1 MPRNAPRFPVT
12 LPRRSFL
19 YLAVAAML
27 PGSTTRAQAWP
38 AQPIRL
44 VVGFV
49 AGGPND
55 ILARLIAEWL
65 TARLGQPV
73 VVENNASSNA
83 ATSMVAHAPPDGYT
97 LMLIGP
103 ANAIGVTLSKNLDF
117 DFRRDLMP
125 VAGITR
131 EALAMVINPSVP
143 ATDVEAL
150 FAYARAHP
158 GMVKMAVTGV
168 GTSPHVAGELFRLMT
183 GIDVV
188 TVPFVGGAVALRALV
203 AGEVQVM
210 FEPMSAS
217 IGPVRD
223 GKLRALA
230 VTTAQRIPA
239 LPEVPAM
246 AELLPGFELSA
257 VTGIAAPRATPPEV
271 VERLNAE
278 INAAYADPAMR
289 ARFAETGGEVLAG
302 APAAFGKLFG
312 GQVAQ
317 WARLLKL
324 SGITAE

>member
-1 MPRNAPRFPVT
+1 MT
-12 LPRRSFL
+12 LPRRRFL
-19 YLAVAAML
+19 HLAAAAML
-27 PGSTTRAQAWP
+27 SARAAQAQAWP
-38 AQPIRL
+38 ARPIRL
-44 VVGFV
+44 VV
-49 AGGPND
+49 GGPND

-83 ATSMVAHAPPDGYT
+83 ATSVVAHAPADGYT

-143 ATDVEAL
+143 AADVHAL
-150 FAYARAHP
+150 FAYAQANP
-158 GMVKMAVTGV
+158 GTVKMAETGV
-168 GTSPHVAGELFRLMT
+168 GTSPQVAGELFRIMT
-183 GIDVV
+183 GFDVV
-188 TVPFVGGAVALRALV
+188 TVQFVGGAAALRALV

-217 IGPVRD
+217 IGPVRA
-223 GKLRALA
+223 GQLRALA
-230 VTTAQRIPA
+230 VTTAERIPA
-239 LPEVPAM
+239 LPEVPSIA
-246 AELLPGFELSA
+246 AVLPGFEVSA
-257 VTGIAAPRATPPEV
+257 VTGIAAPRATPAEI

-278 INAAYADPAMR
+278 INAAYADPAMV

-302 APAAFGKLFG
+302 SPAAFGKLFG
-312 GQVAQ
+312 GEIAQ

-324 SGITAE
+324 SGVNAD

>member
-1 MPRNAPRFPVT
+1 MT
-12 LPRRSFL
+12 LPRRRFL
-19 YLAVAAML
+19 RLAGAAAIL
-27 PGSTTRAQAWP
+27 PAAARAQAWP
-38 AQPIRL
+38 TQPIRL

-73 VVENNASSNA
+73 VVENNPSSNA
-83 ATSMVAHAPPDGYT
+83 ATSIVAHAPADGYT

-143 ATDVEAL
+143 AGDVNAL
-150 FAYARAHP
+150 FTHVQANP
-158 GMVKMAVTGV
+158 GTVKMAVTGA
-168 GTSPHVAGELFRLMT
+168 GTSPQVAGELFRLMT

-188 TVPFVGGAVALRALV
+188 TVPFVGGAVALRALI
-203 AGEVQVM
+203 AGDVQVM

-217 IGPVRD
+217 IGPVRA

-246 AELLPGFELSA
+246 AEVLPGFEVSA
-257 VTGIAAPRATPPEV
+257 VTGVAAPRGTPAEI
-271 VERLNAE
+271 VERLNVE
-278 INAAYADPAMR
+278 INAAYADPAMK
-289 ARFAETGGEVLAG
+289 ARFAETGGEVLTG
-302 APAAFGKLFG
+302 GPAAFGKLFG
-312 GQVAQ
+312 GEIAQ

-324 SGITAE
+324 SGITTE

>member
-1 MPRNAPRFPVT
+1 MP

-19 YLAVAAML
+19 HLAAVATLSRIAQ
-27 PGSTTRAQAWP
+27 AQAWP

-65 TARLGQPV
+65 MARLGQPV

-83 ATSMVAHAPPDGYT
+83 ATSAVAHAAADGYT

-103 ANAIGVTLSKNLDF
+103 ANAIGVTLSTNLDF

-131 EALAMVINPSVP
+131 EALAMVVNASVP
-143 ATDVEAL
+143 AGDVQAL
-150 FAYARAHP
+150 SAHARANP
-158 GMVKMAVTGV
+158 GTVKIAETGL
-168 GTSPHVAGELFRLMT
+168 GTSPQVAGELFRIMT
-183 GIDVV
+183 GIDL
-188 TVPFVGGAVALRALV
+188 VPVQFVGGAVALRALI
-203 AGEVQVM
+203 AGDVQVM

-217 IGPVRD
+217 IGPVRA

-230 VTTAQRIPA
+230 VTTAQRIAA
-239 LPEVPAM
+239 LPEVPSM
-246 AELLPGFELSA
+246 AEILPGFEMSA
-257 VTGIAAPRATPPEV
+257 VTGIAAPRATPADI

-278 INAAYADPAMR
+278 INAAYADPAMV
-289 ARFAETGGEVLAG
+289 ARFAETGGELLTG
-302 APAAFGKLFG
+302 TPAAFGKLFG
-312 GQVAQ
+312 AEIAQ
-317 WARLLKL
+317 WAKLLKL
-324 SGITAE
+324 SGVKTQ

>member
-1 MPRNAPRFPVT
+1 MT
-12 LPRRSFL
+12 LPRRRFL
-19 YLAVAAML
+19 HLAAAAVL
-27 PGSTTRAQAWP
+27 PARAVQAQTWP
-38 AQPIRL
+38 ARPIRL

-83 ATSMVAHAPPDGYT
+83 ATSMVAHAPADGYT
-97 LMLIGP
+97 LMLIAP
-103 ANAIGVTLSKNLDF
+103 ANAIGETLSKNLDF

-131 EALAMVINPSVP
+131 QALAMVVNPSVP
-143 ATDVEAL
+143 AADVHAL
-150 FAYARAHP
+150 FAYAQANP
-158 GMVKMAVTGV
+158 GTVKMAETGV
-168 GTSPHVAGELFRLMT
+168 GTSPQVAGELFRIMT
-183 GIDVV
+183 GFDVV
-188 TVPFVGGAVALRALV
+188 TMQFVDGAAALRALV

-217 IGPVRD
+217 IGLVRA

-230 VTTAQRIPA
+230 VTTAERIPA
-239 LPEVPAM
+239 LPEVPSM
-246 AELLPGFELSA
+246 AAVLPGFEVSA
-257 VTGIAAPRATPPEV
+257 VTGIAAPRATPAEI

-278 INAAYADPAMR
+278 INAAYADPAMA

-302 APAAFGKLFG
+302 SPAAFGKLFG
-312 GQVAQ
+312 GEIAQ

-324 SGITAE
+324 SGVKTE